1 MGHAPTL
8 EQFVVFDSVT
18 SLALESALDGLALR
32 QRAIATNI
40 ANVNTPGYHARRVEF
55 ESALAKS
62 VSEGNGHVAATTS
75 TSLEPTRLDGNNVN
89 LDTETLS
96 NIDTVLR
103 YQFATQAASG
113 PFNSIRTALR
123 SN

>member
-1 MGHAPTL
+1 MGHETTL
-8 EQFVVFDSVT
+8 ERFVVFNSVT
-18 SLALESALDGLALR
+18 SMAIESALDGLALR
-32 QRAIATNI
+32 QRAIANNI

-62 VSEGNGHVAATTS
+62 VAEGNDQAAATTS
-75 TSLEPTRLDGNNVN
+75 ASLEPTRLDGSNVN

>member
-1 MGHAPTL
+1 MF
-8 EQFVVFDSVT
+8 ESVT
-18 SLALESALDGLALR
+18 SLALESALDGLAMR
-32 QRAIATNI
+32 QRAIANNV
-40 ANVNTPGYHARRVEF
+40 ANVNTPGYHARRVDF
-55 ESALAKS
+55 ESALSRSIAD
-62 VSEGNGHVAATTS
+62 GNGHSSATTS
-75 TSLEPTRLDGNNVN
+75 TSLEPTRLDGSNVN

-113 PFNSIRTALR
+113 PLNSIRTALR